1 LTVPI
6 GVSFAAEGASGA
18 VQIEKDGA
26 YIKAVEAAG
35 ARVEDVIKAN
45 NAIDIYQDYFDHG

>member
-1 LTVPI
+1 M
-6 GVSFAAEGASGA
+6 
-18 VQIEKDGA
+18 QIEKDGA